1 MKKNEKIQK
10 VISLFL
16 ACVMFFGMLF
26 ENSSLFAQGT
36 GVDRV
41 ETKITKFEIKNQD
54 GSAVPPNQEYG
65 YWNQYRLEMD
75 WDASV
80 YGNQLKKDDY
90 FIVKLPKQFKFPT
103 EGPTV
108 DFPLYA
114 PDNQTVIANAHV
126 DSNGEAGGGTVT
138 VTFTDYVENKDN
150 IKGNMYLQ
158 AGFAHNNIIAGGS
171 NTIIIEIG
179 GVQTSV
185 NINIGVKPTVNNE
198 TFTKWGQKVPGNNEQ
213 ATWVLRI
220 NHKKGNFKN
229 LTISDRLFVNSGNL
243 PPEIHYILNSFVLK
257 EVEFDV
263 YGNVTKV
270 INTYEYNAL
279 KEFLHFSDNDTK
291 FTFSF
296 SEKFGDT
303 NGRQYIME
311 YKSTYI
317 PQLLLRNEAIFQSI
331 EENVIKQS
339 SFKNAQAG
347 GGGQGDLTQK
357 IKIFK
362 VDEDNM
368 EIKLPNAEFLITKV
382 KDNST
387 FILKTD
393 GQGEAVSEK
402 LEEGKYKI
410 KEIKAPEGYI
420 LDETEQEVTVVA
432 GEPLFW
438 TAKNTKNITVKA
450 RKVWEDNGYGGDKK
464 DLYFCLK
471 ADDKLLNDTKKKVE
485 GTEDITWKVPKY
497 NEQGKEIK
505 YEVIEIDSE
514 GKPWT
519 ENTNWESKIEGT
531 HVGGFTVTNTYKNNN
546 IKVEGKKTWE
556 DNNDQDGKRP
566 TEIKINLMK
575 KVGNAEAVKVD
586 TKTVTAGPN
595 GEWKWSWN
603 NLPKYENGQ
612 EIAYIITEEK
622 VEGYSTE
629 VDGYNVKNLYT
640 PEKTSI
646 RVTKAWEDNNDQDG
660 KRPNS
665 VTIKL
670 LADEQEVPGKTL
682 TLTKINNWT
691 GSFTDL
697 DEYKAG
703 KKIKYT
709 VKEETVGS
717 GYTSAITGT
726 AENGFTVTN
735 TREIDK
741 ISVEGSKTWEDN
753 NDQDGKRPTEIK
765 INLMKKVGNAE
776 AVKVDT
782 KTVTAGPNGEWKWSW
797 NNLPKYENGQEI
809 AYIITEEKV
818 EGYSTEVDGY
828 NVKNLYTPEK
838 TSIRVTKAWEDNND
852 QDGKRPN
859 SVIIKLLADEQ
870 EVPGKTLILTN
881 ANNWTGSFTDL
892 DKYKAGK
899 KIEYTV
905 KEEAVGNGYTSAITG
920 TAENGFTV
928 TNTRESEKMAVEGS
942 KTWND
947 KDNQDGKRPT
957 EITINLLK
965 NGTVFKTKTVREA
978 DGWKWKFEDLDK
990 YENGQ
995 EITYTITEEQVEGY
1009 SAEVNGY
1016 NVKNSYTPGKVSVQV
1031 TKAWEDNN
1039 DQDGKRPNSVII
1051 KLLADEQEVPGK
1063 MLILTKVNNW
1073 TGSFTDLDEY
1083 KAGKKIEYTVKEE
1096 AVGNEYT
1103 SAITGTAQNGFTVT
1117 NTRELEKTVVEGS
1130 KTWDDKDNQDGKR
1143 PETITINLLKN
1154 GVKVDSK
1161 IVNEANGWKWKFEDL
1176 DKYENGQEIT
1186 YTITEEQ
1193 VQGYSTEVN
1202 GYNVKNSYT
1211 PGKVSVQITKA
1222 WEDKNNQDGKRPNSV
1237 TIKLLADGQEVP
1249 GKTLILTKVN
1259 NWTGSFTD
1267 LDEYKAGKKIEYT
1280 VKEEAVG
1287 NEYTSAITGTA
1298 QNGFTVTN
1306 TRELEKTVVEGSKTW
1321 DDKDNQD
1328 GKRPETI
1335 TINLLKNGVKVD
1347 SKIVNEADGW
1357 KWKFE
1362 DLDKYENGQE
1372 VSYTIT
1378 EEKVEE
1384 YSTEVSLY
1392 NVKNSYTPG
1401 KTSVQVIKAWEDKN
1415 NQDGKRPESVKIKLL
1430 ADGKEVSGKILT
1442 LAKANNWTGSFT
1454 DLDEYKAGKKIEY
1467 TVKEELVGNGYT
1479 SVITGTA
1486 RDGYIVTNTREPEKT
1501 VVEGE
1506 KIWDDKDNQDGKRP
1520 KEITINLLKNG
1531 TKINTK
1537 TVTKSDSW
1545 KWKFEGLDKY
1555 ENGQEITY
1563 TITEEKVEGYSTEV
1577 NRYNVKNS
1585 YTPGKTSVQVTKVWA
1600 DNNDQDRKRP
1610 ESITIKL
1617 LADGKEVSGKTL
1629 TLAKANNWTGTF
1641 TDLDEFKDGKK
1652 IEYTVKEEPIGNG
1665 YTSVITGT
1673 AKDGYIVTN
1682 TRKPIVLPS
1691 TPEGTIKVLPRT
1703 GDGADLSMYAWMM
1716 FASGILLVLI
1726 EYKRRKKAN

>member
-1 MKKNEKIQK
+1 
-10 VISLFL
+10 
-16 ACVMFFGMLF
+16 
-26 ENSSLFAQGT
+26 
-36 GVDRV
+36 
-41 ETKITKFEIKNQD
+41 
-54 GSAVPPNQEYG
+54 
-65 YWNQYRLEMD
+65 
-75 WDASV
+75 
-80 YGNQLKKDDY
+80 
-90 FIVKLPKQFKFPT
+90 
-103 EGPTV
+103 
-108 DFPLYA
+108 
-114 PDNQTVIANAHV
+114 
-126 DSNGEAGGGTVT
+126 
-138 VTFTDYVENKDN
+138 
-150 IKGNMYLQ
+150 
-158 AGFAHNNIIAGGS
+158 
-171 NTIIIEIG
+171 
-179 GVQTSV
+179 
-185 NINIGVKPTVNNE
+185 
-198 TFTKWGQKVPGNNEQ
+198 
-213 ATWVLRI
+213 
-220 NHKKGNFKN
+220 
-229 LTISDRLFVNSGNL
+229 
-243 PPEIHYILNSFVLK
+243 
-257 EVEFDV
+257 
-263 YGNVTKV
+263 
-270 INTYEYNAL
+270 
-279 KEFLHFSDNDTK
+279 
-291 FTFSF
+291 
-296 SEKFGDT
+296 
-303 NGRQYIME
+303 
-311 YKSTYI
+311 
-317 PQLLLRNEAIFQSI
+317 
-331 EENVIKQS
+331 
-339 SFKNAQAG
+339 
-347 GGGQGDLTQK
+347 
-357 IKIFK
+357 
-362 VDEDNM
+362 
-368 EIKLPNAEFLITKV
+368 
-382 KDNST
+382 
-387 FILKTD
+387 
-393 GQGEAVSEK
+393 
-402 LEEGKYKI
+402 
-410 KEIKAPEGYI
+410 
-420 LDETEQEVTVVA
+420 
-432 GEPLFW
+432 
-438 TAKNTKNITVKA
+438 
-450 RKVWEDNGYGGDKK
+450 
-464 DLYFCLK
+464 
-471 ADDKLLNDTKKKVE
+471 
-485 GTEDITWKVPKY
+485 
-497 NEQGKEIK
+497 
-505 YEVIEIDSE
+505 
-514 GKPWT
+514 
-519 ENTNWESKIEGT
+519 
-531 HVGGFTVTNTYKNNN
+531 
-546 IKVEGKKTWE
+546 
-556 DNNDQDGKRP
+556 
-566 TEIKINLMK
+566 
-575 KVGNAEAVKVD
+575 
-586 TKTVTAGPN
+586 
-595 GEWKWSWN
+595 
-603 NLPKYENGQ
+603 
-612 EIAYIITEEK
+612 
-622 VEGYSTE
+622 
-629 VDGYNVKNLYT
+629 
-640 PEKTSI
+640 
-646 RVTKAWEDNNDQDG
+646 
-660 KRPNS
+660 
-665 VTIKL
+665 
-670 LADEQEVPGKTL
+670 
-682 TLTKINNWT
+682 
-691 GSFTDL
+691 
-697 DEYKAG
+697 
-703 KKIKYT
+703 
-709 VKEETVGS
+709 
-717 GYTSAITGT
+717 
-726 AENGFTVTN
+726 
-735 TREIDK
+735 
-741 ISVEGSKTWEDN
+741 
-753 NDQDGKRPTEIK
+753 
-765 INLMKKVGNAE
+765 
-776 AVKVDT
+776 
-782 KTVTAGPNGEWKWSW
+782 
-797 NNLPKYENGQEI
+797 
-809 AYIITEEKV
+809 
-818 EGYSTEVDGY
+818 
-828 NVKNLYTPEK
+828 
-838 TSIRVTKAWEDNND
+838 
-852 QDGKRPN
+852 
-859 SVIIKLLADEQ
+859 
-870 EVPGKTLILTN
+870 
-881 ANNWTGSFTDL
+881 
-892 DKYKAGK
+892 
-899 KIEYTV
+899 
-905 KEEAVGNGYTSAITG
+905 
-920 TAENGFTV
+920 
-928 TNTRESEKMAVEGS
+928 
-942 KTWND
+942 
-947 KDNQDGKRPT
+947 
-957 EITINLLK
+957 
-965 NGTVFKTKTVREA
+965 
-978 DGWKWKFEDLDK
+978 
-990 YENGQ
+990 
-995 EITYTITEEQVEGY
+995 
-1009 SAEVNGY
+1009 
-1016 NVKNSYTPGKVSVQV
+1016 

-1117 NTRELEKTVVEGS
+1117 NTREPEKTVVEGS

-1280 VKEEAVG
+1280 IKEDFIG
-1287 NEYTSAITGTA
+1287 NGYTSDITGTA
-1298 QNGFTVTN
+1298 KDGYIVTN
-1306 TRELEKTVVEGSKTW
+1306 TREPEKTVVEGSKTW